1 MADDLR
7 SLRVELSSC
16 DEQIVKLL
24 GERMRLIRR
33 VADVK
38 AAASLPSFD
47 REREGAH
54 MDDLHARAAMA
65 GVPAE
70 VLRDVYATLFAAS
83 REAQREALHAGDERF
98 SIGIIG
104 GTAGMGAFLARI
116 FTRAGYAVETTGVI
130 AVSPGGPGEIRH
142 VGSSNVDVASR
153 HDLVI
158 VAVPIA
164 VTVDVIREI
173 APHVRAGACLCD
185 VTSVKRAPLAEMLRH
200 APDTVDVVGTH
211 PMFGPSGDDMDRQRV
226 VVCRGRGTAGEA
238 RVRRLFESF
247 GAEIIEA
254 TAEEHDAQMSL
265 IQVLVHEKTMVL
277 GSVMERL
284 KADLPRSL
292 QFASPI
298 YRMEL
303 ATIGRMFSQR
313 AELYADILTSNP
325 DGAAVSHLFEQEAAH
340 FARAVAMHDRETMLA
355 RFREIAS
362 FMTEFAAWAK
372 KESDAILRDIVRH
385 G

>member
-1 MADDLR
+1 VSDDLR
-7 SLRVELSSC
+7 ALRAQLTAC
-16 DEQIVKLL
+16 DEQIVALL
-24 GERMRLIRR
+24 GERMRLIRK
-33 VADVK
+33 VAEVK
-38 AAASLPSFD
+38 AAAGLPSFD

-65 GVPAE
+65 GVPAD
-70 VLRDVYATLFAAS
+70 VVRDVYGTLFAAS
-83 REAQREALHAGDERF
+83 REAQREALHASDERF

-104 GTAGMGAFLARI
+104 GTAGMGSFLARL
-116 FTRAGYAVETTGVI
+116 FTRAGYAVETTGIIPV
-130 AVSPGGPGEIRH
+130 VGTGEIRH
-142 VGSSNVDVASR
+142 VGATNAEVASR

-173 APHVRAGACLCD
+173 APHIRPGACLCD
-185 VTSVKRAPLAEMLRH
+185 VTSVKRAPLAAMLEH
-200 APDTVDVVGTH
+200 APATVDVVGTH

-226 VVCRGRGTAGEA
+226 VFCRGRGESGEA

-254 TAEEHDAQMSL
+254 TAEEHDEQMAL

-298 YRMEL
+298 YRIEL

-313 AELYADILTSNP
+313 AELYADILTANP
-325 DGAAVSHLFEQEAAH
+325 DGTAVSHLFEQESAH
-340 FARAVAMHDRETMLA
+340 FARAVALHDRETMLK
-355 RFREIAS
+355 RFHEIAAY
-362 FMTEFAAWAK
+362 MKEFAAWAK
-372 KESDAILRDIVRH
+372 NESDAILRDIVRH

>member
-7 SLRVELSSC
+7 SLRVELSAC
-16 DEQIVKLL
+16 DERIVALL

-33 VADVK
+33 VAEVK
-38 AAASLPSFD
+38 AAAGLPSFD

-70 VLRDVYATLFAAS
+70 VLRDVYGTLFAAS

-104 GTAGMGAFLARI
+104 GTSGMGSFLARL

-130 AVSPGGPGEIRH
+130 AVSPGGPGETRH
-142 VGSSNVDVASR
+142 VGASNVDVASR
-153 HDLVI
+153 HDVVL
-158 VAVPIA
+158 VAVPIS

-185 VTSVKRAPLAEMLRH
+185 VTSVKRAPLEAMLQH
-200 APDTVDVVGTH
+200 APETVDVVGTH

-226 VVCRGRGTAGEA
+226 VLCRGRGSAGEA

-265 IQVLVHEKTMVL
+265 IQVLVHEKTMIL

-298 YRMEL
+298 YRIEL

-340 FARAVAMHDRETMLA
+340 FSRAVAMHDRETMLA
-355 RFREIAS
+355 RFREIAT

>member
-7 SLRVELSSC
+7 SLRAELSAC
-16 DEQIVKLL
+16 DEQIVTLL

-38 AAASLPSFD
+38 AAANLPSFD

-70 VLRDVYATLFAAS
+70 VLRDVYGTLFAAS

-104 GTAGMGAFLARI
+104 GTSGMGAFLARL

-130 AVSPGGPGEIRH
+130 AVSPGGPGETRH
-142 VGSSNVDVASR
+142 VGASNIDVASR
-153 HDLVI
+153 HDLVV
-158 VAVPIA
+158 VAVPIS

-173 APHVRAGACLCD
+173 GPHVRAGACLCD
-185 VTSVKRAPLAEMLRH
+185 VTSVKRAPLEAMLSS
-200 APDTVDVVGTH
+200 APETVDVVGTH

-226 VVCRGRGTAGEA
+226 VFCRGRGQAGEA

-254 TAEEHDAQMSL
+254 TAEEHDAQMAL

-298 YRMEL
+298 YRIEL

-313 AELYADILTSNP
+313 AELYADILTANP
-325 DGAAVSHLFEQEAAH
+325 DGEKVSQMFQQESAH
-340 FARAVAMHDRETMLA
+340 FARAIAMHDRETMLK
-355 RFREIAS
+355 RFHEIAAY
-362 FMTEFAAWAK
+362 MKEFAAWAK
-372 KESDAILRDIVRH
+372 NESDAILRDIVRH